1 MKPFSKTLSLVYTNK
16 NCVGCNKC
24 IKVCSCVGACIS
36 TEPDECG
43 ISRINV
49 DPKRC
54 IVCGACFDACDHEAR
69 SWRDDTDAFFED
81 LLQGESISVLIAPA
95 FKANYPEE
103 YGRILGGLKK
113 LGVKRFINVS
123 FGADITTWGYIN
135 YIKKYGF
142 KGGISQPCPA
152 VVAYIEKYHPELLP
166 KLFPVQSPLMCAAI
180 YARKEMGITDKFA
193 FISPCIAKKL
203 EIDDPVNI
211 GFVHYNVTFEHL
223 MQYVKEH
230 NIDGEPIE
238 DEIQYGLG
246 AYYPTPGGLMENVR
260 WLVGEE
266 AFIREISGEKR
277 MYRYL
282 DKNAKLIAEGETPFF
297 MIDALN
303 CEKGCICGTAVDLA
317 MASTDKALYNLL
329 KIRESVKNNEKNNAW
344 SRKLSP
350 EERLAALNKQ
360 FAGLRLDDYL
370 RRYTDRS
377 ANCLVLEPLE
387 ADLEKIF
394 ISMRKYTEASRKIN
408 CSSCGY
414 DSCKQMAKA
423 IYNGFNHRD
432 NCIYYLKREVED
444 EKELLD
450 YEITHDADLRIWR
463 RHLAVPLLSKLM
475 RNSTDVSIVMADID
489 GFRNVNSTYG
499 TQTADRVLL
508 ILTERL
514 KTIAGQRHMELIR
527 FAGDEFLFLVPDEL
541 LTPDHAAVRDILKAF
556 QEPII
561 LDKIFLKLSASVGIA
576 LPNGEDEPEH
586 LIANA
591 EDAMDEARRRGK
603 NQVFVYSEELKNR
616 ASEEHTISEHLL
628 DAIEND
634 KLYMLYQPKVDT
646 KTKLVN
652 GYEALVRMKDSKFGP
667 AQFIPVAEKNGWIWR
682 LGRITTELTIR
693 QLALWRG
700 LGYPLQPVSLN
711 YSSRQVSDSEYIS
724 FLEDLLRRYNIPS
737 SLLEIEITESV
748 FLDRTTHA
756 EILLDR
762 FRKAGIRLVMD
773 DFGTGFSALG
783 YLTYIPVETIKL
795 DRSLVNNYL
804 VEDNDSI
811 IRDVI
816 NLSHDLGKSMVVEG
830 VETNWQYERLKEFGA
845 DTIQG
850 YYFSKPLAP
859 QEAIAWHAAN

>member
-1 MKPFSKTLSLVYTNK
+1 MRPKNSNLSLVYTNE

-43 ISRINV
+43 VSRINV

-54 IVCGACFDACDHEAR
+54 IACGACFDACDHNAR
-69 SWRDDTDAFFED
+69 SWRDDTEKFFED
-81 LLQGESISVLIAPA
+81 LHRGESISVLIAPA

-113 LGVKRFINVS
+113 LGIKRFINVS

-180 YARKEMGITDKFA
+180 YARKSMGITDKFA
-193 FISPCIAKKL
+193 FISPCIAKKM
-203 EIDDPVNI
+203 EIDDPENKGLVQ
-211 GFVHYNVTFEHL
+211 YNVTFEHL
-223 MQYVKEH
+223 MQYIRKH
-230 NIDGEPIE
+230 HIDGEPVT
-238 DEIQYGLG
+238 DEIEYGLG
-246 AYYPTPGGLMENVR
+246 AYYPTPGGLMENVK

-266 AFIREISGEKR
+266 AFVREISGEKR

-282 DKNAKLIAEGETPFF
+282 DRNAKLIADGETPFL

-303 CEKGCICGTAVDLA
+303 CEKGCICGTAVDLEL
-317 MASTDKALYNLL
+317 ASTDKALFNLFN
-329 KIRESVKNNEKNNAW
+329 IRESVKKNGKNTAW
-344 SRKLSP
+344 SRELPP
-350 EERLAALNKQ
+350 EARMDALNRQ
-360 FAGLRLDDYL
+360 FASLRLEDYL
-370 RRYTDRS
+370 RHYTDRS
-377 ANCLVLEPLE
+377 ASCVVREPLE

-408 CSSCGY
+408 CTSCGY
-414 DSCKQMAKA
+414 DTCKQMAKA

-450 YEITHDADLRIWR
+450 YETTHDADLRIWR
-463 RHLAVPLLSKLM
+463 RHLAVPLLSKIM
-475 RNSTDVSIVMADID
+475 RTSTNVTIIMADID

-499 TQTADRVLL
+499 TQTADKVLL
-508 ILTERL
+508 TLTERL
-514 KTIAGQRHMELIR
+514 KTIAGQRHMELVR

-541 LTPDHAAVRDILKAF
+541 LTPDHPTVKEILKAF
-556 QEPII
+556 ADPII
-561 LDKIFLKLSASVGIA
+561 IDHIFLKLSASMGIS
-576 LPNGEDEPEH
+576 LPNGDDEPEH
-586 LIANA
+586 LISNA

-616 ASEEHTISEHLL
+616 SSEEHTISENLL

-634 KLYMLYQPKVDT
+634 KLFMVYQPKVDV

-652 GYEALVRMKDSKFGP
+652 GYEALVRMKDSGIGP

-682 LGRITTELTIR
+682 IGRITTELTIR
-693 QLALWRG
+693 QMAVWRG
-700 LGYPLQPVSLN
+700 LGYQLQPVSIN
-711 YSSRQVSDSEYIS
+711 YSSRQISDSEYIP
-724 FLEDLLRRYNIPS
+724 FLENLLKRYNIPS

-748 FLDRTTHA
+748 FLDKTTHA
-756 EILLDR
+756 EILMDH

-773 DFGTGFSALG
+773 DFGTGYSALG

-795 DRSLVNNYL
+795 DKSLVSNYL
-804 VEDNDSI
+804 VEGNDSI

-816 NLSHDLGKSMVVEG
+816 NLSHDLGKNMLVEG
-830 VETNWQYERLKEFGA
+830 VETSWQYERLREFGA

-850 YYFSKPLAP
+850 YYFSKPLMP
-859 QEAIAWHAAN
+859 KDAITFHTAI